1 MEVNED
7 TGKADRVTPEQ
18 NNEFLSSARVLAWSV
33 REVIER
39 VVLREVAGKNF
50 TFSQLKLLYLVAHTD
65 SLNISDAA
73 AFLGISPAAASKA
86 VDKLVRRRLLRR
98 AETQEDRRTSHLS
111 LTDTSRKLMAAYLAA
126 RDARVGAVFSRFSA
140 EELRRTSEVLDRLA
154 GAITSSG
161 ADPNA
166 VCMQCEIYFRDE
178 CRFEKYAERNC
189 FYRHHQKEE
198 QDRIAAGTETVPE
211 RVVVGELGA

>member
-1 MEVNED
+1 MECDND
-7 TGKADRVTPEQ
+7 TAIREEVPSEL
-18 NNEFLSSARVLAWSV
+18 NNEFLSSARVFAWSV

-39 VVLREVAGKNF
+39 TVLREVAGKDF

-65 SLNISDAA
+65 TLNITDAA
-73 AFLGISPAAASKA
+73 TFLGVSPPAASKA

-98 AETQEDRRTSHLS
+98 AETQQDRRTSRLS
-111 LTDTSRKLMAAYLAA
+111 LTETSRKLMDAYITA
-126 RDARVGAVFSRFSA
+126 RDQRVGAVFSHFSA

-161 ADPNA
+161 ADPEA

-178 CRFEKYAERNC
+178 CRFQKYGERNC
-189 FYRHHQKEE
+189 FYQHHQREE
-198 QDRIAAGTETVPE
+198 QDRAAARTETTSD
-211 RVVVGELGA
+211 RKGD